1 MLPDFEQDGWWLPGL
16 VEGIGAL
23 WLLWRPA
30 APAFAICLIGT
41 LWPLLFLRDVLTQSA
56 LLSLWALVG
65 LVGAV
70 RPRLRSAALDAVLW
84 VTAGTYLLAALHK
97 LNSAFFTPE
106 LGCAEHAWAQVAAR
120 YGLPDA
126 LPGAPFVAVGMEVAL
141 GVLLLRRSLWAWPLG
156 LAFHLPLT
164 VTLAPAFGAVM
175 LSGYV
180 AGLDARTLV
189 RWRRL
194 LRRWPLWVV
203 VGLGVAGVE
212 YAWAGRGEL
221 APALKTGVAAVL
233 LFVSVIAGLRWRPAS
248 AAEKVSES
256 DGLPRLSA
264 APASLLPLLCSRLRR
279 GPHTPG
285 FARVRTCGHTTFGRG
300 HACFAR
306 LRQPQRVPVAR
317 HPPHWL
323 PVAALTLWVANGL
336 TPYFGVQYQH
346 AAAMLSGLRIDAGC
360 HNSLVMPA
368 WLVVEDPYVRID
380 TASLPGRPERERIL
394 LESLWNLPALHTMH
408 RNWCIPENR
417 PITLT
422 GTWRGEAFHIEDLCA
437 EDWRSALPGDDWFPG
452 FQRYQKNLGRE
463 CRQACIH

>member
-1 MLPDFEQDGWWLPGL
+1 MRPDHPSRARPAGAEAARFAIWARAFAIGSLVHLMLPDFEQDGWWLPGL

-194 LRRWPLWVV
+194 WKLRRWPLWVV

-233 LFVSVIAGLRWRPAS
+233 LFVSVIAGLRWRPA
-248 AAEKVSES
+248 AR
-256 DGLPRLSA
+256 PR
-264 APASLLPLLCSRLRR
+264 
-279 GPHTPG
+279 
-285 FARVRTCGHTTFGRG
+285 
-300 HACFAR
+300 
-306 LRQPQRVPVAR
+306 
-317 HPPHWL
+317 HWL

-346 AAAMLSGLRIDAGC
+346 AAAMLSGLRIDTGC
-360 HNSLVMPA
+360 HNSLLMPA

-380 TASLPGRPERERIL
+380 AASLPGRPERERIL

-437 EDWRSALPGDDWFPG
+437 KDWRRALPGEDWFPG

>member
-1 MLPDFEQDGWWLPGL
+1 VSTHSPTDARPAAAADAARFAIWARAFAIGSLVHLMLPDFEQDGWWLPGL

-164 VTLAPAFGAVM
+164 VTLAPAFGAVT

-203 VGLGVAGVE
+203 GAGVAGLE
-212 YAWAGRGEL
+212 YAWAGQGEL

-233 LFVSVIAGLRWRPAS
+233 LFVSVIAGLRWRPA
-248 AAEKVSES
+248 AAATA
-256 DGLPRLSA
+256 LA
-264 APASLLPLLCSRLRR
+264 ARGRPHPLGGQRPHALLRR
-279 GPHTPG
+279 AVPARRRHAEWPAHRRRLPQQPGHAGLAGGGGSLCAHRHRLASRPARARAHLAGITVESAGAAHHAPKLVHSREPPHHPH
-285 FARVRTCGHTTFGRG
+285 GHLAGRG
-300 HACFAR
+300 VSHRGSVCRGLAPR
-306 LRQPQRVPVAR
+306 
-317 HPPHWL
+317 
-323 PVAALTLWVANGL
+323 AAG
-336 TPYFGVQYQH
+336 G
-346 AAAMLSGLRIDAGC
+346 
-360 HNSLVMPA
+360 
-368 WLVVEDPYVRID
+368 
-380 TASLPGRPERERIL
+380 
-394 LESLWNLPALHTMH
+394 
-408 RNWCIPENR
+408 
-417 PITLT
+417 
-422 GTWRGEAFHIEDLCA
+422 
-437 EDWRSALPGDDWFPG
+437 
-452 FQRYQKNLGRE
+452 
-463 CRQACIH
+463 